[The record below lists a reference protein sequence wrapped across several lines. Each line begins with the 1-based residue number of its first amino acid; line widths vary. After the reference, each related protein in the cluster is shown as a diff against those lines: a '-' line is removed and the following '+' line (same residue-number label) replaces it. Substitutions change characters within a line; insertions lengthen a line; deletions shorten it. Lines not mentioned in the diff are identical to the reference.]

1 MACGTSSDDTAFFL
15 RGPPWPSSFLRVKKF
30 RGLTPTRQ
38 SKGETPGSHTTTVPN
53 APNLS
58 HEGLLGRFGRE
69 LECTVADDLII
80 FNDVAH

>member
-1 MACGTSSDDTAFFL
+1 MACGASSDDAAFFL

-30 RGLTPTRQ
+30 RGLTPGLQ
-38 SKGETPGSHTTTVPN
+38 SNGETPGNHTTTLPN